1 MNTEK
6 NNNPISEDQLL
17 ESGPPDIEKYVIKR
31 YDDAINYYW
40 KAGGVNKRTYKTN
53 RSLVIILGA
62 LVTVLSSLSSAT
74 FIEEVGWLE
83 TLFAVATPISAAVL
97 TMISGFTQSFQS
109 GAAWRDM
116 VLNAERLEKERD
128 RFLATPGHDRNYK
141 RELNILNTIIVNE
154 STSFF
159 KRILDSEY
167 GADAENE
174 EK

>member
-6 NNNPISEDQLL
+6 NKDPVSEEQLL
-17 ESGPPDIEKYVIKR
+17 DSGPPEIEKYVTKR
-31 YDDAINYYW
+31 YDDAISYYW

-74 FIEEVGWLE
+74 FIEEVGWLK
-83 TLFAVATPISAAVL
+83 TIFAVATPVSAAVL
-97 TMISGFTQSFQS
+97 TMINGFTQSFQS

-128 RFLATPGHDRNYK
+128 RFLATPDEAKNYK
-141 RELNILNTIIVNE
+141 RELNIINTIVVNE

-167 GADAENE
+167 GADEEDE